1 METGRKPDV
10 VVSGINH
17 GDNSS
22 VNVHY
27 SGTMGVVLEGCMKG
41 IPSIGFSLCDFDA
54 DADFSP
60 TVPYVR
66 GIVERVLKTGLPAG
80 VCLNVNFPRPSG
92 QGYRGT
98 KVCRMARGSWSNELY
113 AADHPRG
120 GKYFWLTGEYTN
132 KEPECTDT
140 DAWALAHSYVAVTP
154 VTVDVTAY
162 QAMDGLK
169 DLEVL

>member
-1 METGRKPDV
+1 
-10 VVSGINH
+10 
-17 GDNSS
+17 
-22 VNVHY
+22 
-27 SGTMGVVLEGCMKG
+27 MKG

-80 VCLNVNFPRPSG
+80 VCLNVNFPQPSG

-98 KVCRMARGSWSNELY
+98 KVCRMARGAWSNEVY
-113 AADHPRG
+113 AADHPLG

-132 KEPECTDT
+132 KEPERADT
-140 DAWALAHSYVAVTP
+140 DAWALAHGYVAVTP

-162 QAMDGLK
+162 RAMDGLK